1 MSNFRYS
8 LTVAGN
14 VLTEKIYEKCQ
25 YVLYEANERKPRREL
40 SLEEQKEI
48 RRRSALRARK
58 TLVDAVNANFGWV
71 RRGFRYGDKSVKF
84 LTLTY
89 KENMTDYARLSGDF
103 DLFKHRLEYHLRE
116 KIQYVCVP
124 ERQERGAW
132 HLHVLLF
139 CSFIP
144 IDTLKRLWN
153 ETQGQGGFNVKRV
166 QHVHNVGKYIGKYVG
181 KDFEDADGLAG
192 RKRFWCSQ
200 GFTKSVSR
208 FRLKENPALDVK
220 GVFSKRKLLASCYES
235 EFESE
240 HTGKVSV
247 RQYVVFPSLAAKR
260 LVENLSETLVSLEKD
275 ADATFQKLADR
286 AAFLSLPRTIQ
297 QMRRKQQGRKEEFNI
312 AIRNESSEIIDS
324 DMLRLLFARAFQTQ
338 ISCVENSVNEYDGI
352 QTLVCRIS
360 DSRIS

>member
-1 MSNFRYS
+1 MPYFTYS

-14 VLTEKIYEKCQ
+14 VLTEKIYDKCQ
-25 YVLYEANERKPRREL
+25 CVGYKTNRRKPRREL
-40 SLEEQKEI
+40 SSEEREEN

-58 TLVDAVNANFGWV
+58 MLVDAVNVNFGWA

-89 KENMTDYARLSGDF
+89 KENMTDYARLSVDF

-124 ERQERGAW
+124 EQQKRGAW

-139 CSFIP
+139 CSFLP

-166 QHVHNVGKYIGKYVG
+166 QCVHNVGKYIGKYVG
-181 KDFEDADGLAG
+181 KDFEETDGIAG
-192 RKRFWCSQ
+192 RRRYWCSQ
-200 GFTKSVSR
+200 GFTKGVSR
-208 FRLKENPALDVK
+208 FRLTENPNLDVK
-220 GVFSKRKLLASCYES
+220 GAFSKRKLLASCYEG

-240 HTGKVSV
+240 YTGKVSV

-260 LVENLSETLVSLEKD
+260 LVENLSETLISLEKD
-275 ADATFQKLADR
+275 TDVVFQKLAEHS
-286 AAFLSLPRTIQ
+286 AFLCLPHAIQ
-297 QMRRKQQGRKEEFNI
+297 RMRRKQQ
-312 AIRNESSEIIDS
+312 
-324 DMLRLLFARAFQTQ
+324 
-338 ISCVENSVNEYDGI
+338 
-352 QTLVCRIS
+352 
-360 DSRIS
+360 

>member
-1 MSNFRYS
+1 MPNFRYS
-8 LTVAGN
+8 LNVAGN

-25 YVLYEANERKPRREL
+25 CADYEVNERKPRREL
-40 SLEEQKEI
+40 SFEEQEEN

-58 TLVDAVNANFGWV
+58 TLVDAVNANFGWA

-124 ERQERGAW
+124 EQQKRGAW

-139 CSFIP
+139 CSFLP

-181 KDFEDADGLAG
+181 KDFEENDGIAG
-192 RKRFWCSQ
+192 KRRFWCSQ
-200 GFTKSVSR
+200 GFTKGVSR
-208 FRLKENPALDVK
+208 FRLSENPNLDVK
-220 GVFSKRKLLASCYES
+220 GVFSKRKLLASCYEG

-240 HTGKVSV
+240 YTGKVSV
-247 RQYVVFPSLAAKR
+247 RQCVVFPSPAGKR

-275 ADATFQKLADR
+275 TDVIFQKLVDR
-286 AAFLSLPRTIQ
+286 TAYLSLPRSIQ
-297 QMRRKQQGRKEEFNI
+297 QMRREQQGRATRFWH
-312 AIRNESSEIIDS
+312 
-324 DMLRLLFARAFQTQ
+324 
-338 ISCVENSVNEYDGI
+338 
-352 QTLVCRIS
+352 
-360 DSRIS
+360 

>member
-1 MSNFRYS
+1 MPYFRYS
-8 LTVAGN
+8 LNVAGN

-25 YVLYEANERKPRREL
+25 CVGYVASKRKPRREL
-40 SLEEQKEI
+40 SPEEQEENQ
-48 RRRSALRARK
+48 RRSALRARK
-58 TLVDAVNANFGWV
+58 TLVDAVNANFGWA

-124 ERQERGAW
+124 EQQKRGAW

-139 CSFIP
+139 CSFLP

-166 QHVHNVGKYIGKYVG
+166 QCVYNVGKYIGKYVG
-181 KDFEDADGLAG
+181 KDFEETEGITG
-192 RKRFWCSQ
+192 RKRYWCSQ
-200 GFTKSVSR
+200 GFTKGVSR
-208 FRLKENPALDVK
+208 LRLTENPNLDLK
-220 GVFSKRKLLASCYES
+220 GVFSGRKLLASCYEG

-240 HTGKVSV
+240 YTGKVSV
-247 RQYVVFPSLAAKR
+247 RQYVVFPSPAAKR

-275 ADATFQKLADR
+275 ADVTFQKLAER
-286 AAFLSLPRTIQ
+286 SALLSSPRSIQ
-297 QMRRKQQGRKEEFNI
+297 QMRRKHQGRIEKFDV
-312 AIRNESSEIIDS
+312 AIRCDVPGSVDP
-324 DMLRLLFARAFQTQ
+324 DTLRLLFARAFQTQ
-338 ISCVENSVNEYDGI
+338 ISRLNIFVNE
-352 QTLVCRIS
+352 
-360 DSRIS
+360 

>member
-1 MSNFRYS
+1 MPNFRYS
-8 LTVAGN
+8 LNIAGN

-25 YVLYEANERKPRREL
+25 YIGYEANERKPRREL
-40 SLEEQKEI
+40 SLEEQEEN

-124 ERQERGAW
+124 EQQKRGAW

-139 CSFIP
+139 CSFLP

-181 KDFEDADGLAG
+181 KDFEETDGIAG

-200 GFTKSVSR
+200 GFTKGPSR
-208 FRLKENPALDVK
+208 FRLPKNPDLDLK
-220 GVFSKRKLLASCYES
+220 GVFSKRKLLASCYEG

-240 HTGKVSV
+240 YTGKVSV
-247 RQYVVFPSLAAKR
+247 RQYVVFPSPAGKR

-275 ADATFQKLADR
+275 DDVTFQKLADR
-286 AAFLSLPRTIQ
+286 AEFLSLPRSIQ
-297 QMRRKQQGRKEEFNI
+297 QMRRKQQGRMEGFTV
-312 AIRNESSEIIDS
+312 AIRNESSDIVDS

-338 ISCVENSVNEYDGI
+338 ISRIEISVN
-352 QTLVCRIS
+352 
-360 DSRIS
+360 